1 MTNNPDP
8 VKQTDKTKRKTKNK
22 KTWQFD
28 LKGRQTSFGGQ
39 E

>member
-1 MTNNPDP
+1 MTKNPDP
-8 VKQTDKTKRKTKNK
+8 VKQTDKTKRKTKK

-28 LKGRQTSFGGQ
+28 LKGRQTSFAGQ